1 MKVCLQKESRCLPL
15 DFHSHGRKPKMLQ
28 IHFRPNIRCLAFFYT
43 NCWHPLLFCWR
54 RSLYTKWVISS
65 RSRCRSIFFRV
76 EQVFSTSSSGSLPV
90 WRLWLGKW
98 NNHHQL
104 SLWRTA
110 LTTNTIG
117 PDRRERVQF
126 DPRNPSVCQNLR
138 AVFTLHT
145 KTLMHPAYGQ
155 NVILSTFCS
164 HFILFFGRRRAVTSC
179 TVQKVIFVARET
191 AERSANSWIRFEKS
205 LISSDKQRW
214 TPAPLLLYI

>member
-90 WRLWLGKW
+90 WRLWLGSETITI
-98 NNHHQL
+98 NCH
-104 SLWRTA
+104 SDGRRWRLIRSVPTA
-110 LTTNTIG
+110 
-117 PDRRERVQF
+117 ERVQF

-179 TVQKVIFVARET
+179 MVQKVIFVARET